1 MNFYLSGANAF
12 LFVGYKWMLD
22 RSSDFLFGRILSE
35 NCTCVK
41 EQDMCFDD
49 VHKPCLP
56 CSTPREPSLAPR
68 RGKGGELGERRA
80 KLKEPENA
88 TVPGNK

>member
-41 EQDMCFDD
+41 EQDVCFDGINP
-49 VHKPCLP
+49 VCLVP
-56 CSTPREPSLAPR
+56 PQGSPLSLQEEG
-68 RGKGGELGERRA
+68 RGGIRG
-80 KLKEPENA
+80 
-88 TVPGNK
+88 T